1 MVVYKVFY
9 KNFKLK
15 KGEFVG
21 MLIERRKDMRGKTQI
36 ESGTEWAKLA
46 FGHMVK
52 DGEMIFVVPKELKVG
67 INTESII
74 EKGIFTKEEMVG
86 MGKLVNQ
93 EPKL

>member
-52 DGEMIFVVPKELKVG
+52 DGEMIFVVPKEVKLG
-67 INTESII
+67 INSKSII
-74 EKGIFTKEEMVG
+74 EKGIFTKEEILG
-86 MGKLVNQ
+86 MGKQVDQ
-93 EPKL
+93 ELK

>member
-15 KGEFVG
+15 KGEFLG
-21 MLIERRKDMRGKTQI
+21 MLIERRKDMRGKTLI
-36 ESGTEWAKLA
+36 GSATEWAKLA

-52 DGEMIFVVPKELKVG
+52 DGEMIFVVPKELKVE

-86 MGKLVNQ
+86 MGKQVDQ
-93 EPKL
+93 ELN